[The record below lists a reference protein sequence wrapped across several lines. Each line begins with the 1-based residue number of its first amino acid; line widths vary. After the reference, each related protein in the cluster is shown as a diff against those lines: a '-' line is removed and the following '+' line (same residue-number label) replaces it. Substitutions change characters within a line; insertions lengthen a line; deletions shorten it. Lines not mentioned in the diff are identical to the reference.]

1 MASPLAPGTDIKSTN
16 KVAGLLEIAQLLQAA
31 ELAVPEE
38 TRPNNVSISIDL
50 ETGTASVTAT
60 LPVSAVV
67 SSTGTIVVA
76 ATDYIP

>member
-1 MASPLAPGTDIKSTN
+1 MASPLTPGTDIKSTN
-16 KVAGLLEIAQLLQAA
+16 KVAGLLEIAQLLQVA
-31 ELAVPEE
+31 ELGVPEE
-38 TRPNNVSISIDL
+38 ARPNNISISIDL

-67 SSTGTIVVA
+67 SPTGTIVVT